1 MSKKASNSPVGQGE
15 LENGHGGIIPVPT
28 LKRSLNRTQADYTI
42 TTSAT
47 SITIPD
53 TVKLVRIMHT
63 DGELVNIG
71 VKDSLNTS
79 EATAT
84 IADYKINST
93 AAILD
98 FMLPVVN
105 KDATD
110 YPTALSLIATSA
122 TATVSVRFY

>member
-63 DGELVNIG
+63 DGEL
-71 VKDSLNTS
+71 
-79 EATAT
+79 
-84 IADYKINST
+84 
-93 AAILD
+93 D